1 MSDINN
7 EEPVAVTQTAP
18 EALVTPTQK
27 LKKPRTEKQIAA
39 TAALVARNKQKK
51 ADRQAAKEAEAAS
64 AEQAVN
70 LKIVEIAAAE
80 PDSDPDSDYELEAP
94 PQRVAQDAAELQRAS
109 AVSEESESES
119 SESESS
125 ESSSDGGSDDSQP
138 GGSSSDGGIPTD
150 SDSDDADG
158 SESDE
163 HVYESPDEQSEEDE
177 PPQTYTPQ
185 HFASKSKDG
194 GYMTHLEKANV
205 VAKRKRPLHKGLLSR
220 GW

>member
-1 MSDINN
+1 MSDIEQNVAA
-7 EEPVAVTQTAP
+7 EPVVAAAP
-18 EALVTPTQK
+18 KV
-27 LKKPRTEKQIAA
+27 KKPRTEKQIAA

-51 ADRQAAKEAEAAS
+51 ADRQAAKEAEADA

-80 PDSDPDSDYELEAP
+80 PDSDPDSDYELEAT
-94 PQRVAQDAAELQRAS
+94 PQRAAVE
-109 AVSEESESES
+109 SEESES

-125 ESSSDGGSDDSQP
+125 ESESSDSDSSSDDDGSD
-138 GGSSSDGGIPTD
+138 DGGIPTD
-150 SDSDDADG
+150 SDSDDADEDVY
-158 SESDE
+158 ESDE
-163 HVYESPDEQSEEDE
+163 QSNEDE
-177 PPQTYTPQ
+177 APKTYTPE

-194 GYMTHLEKANV
+194 GYMTHLEKAHV

>member
-1 MSDINN
+1 MSDIEQNVAA
-7 EEPVAVTQTAP
+7 EPVVAAAP
-18 EALVTPTQK
+18 KV
-27 LKKPRTEKQIAA
+27 KKPRTEKQIAA

-51 ADRQAAKEAEAAS
+51 ADRQAAKEAEADA

-80 PDSDPDSDYELEAP
+80 PDSDPDSDYELEAT
-94 PQRVAQDAAELQRAS
+94 PQRVAQDAAELQRA
-109 AVSEESESES
+109 AVESEESES

-125 ESSSDGGSDDSQP
+125 ESESSDSDSSSDDDGSD
-138 GGSSSDGGIPTD
+138 DGGIPTD
-150 SDSDDADG
+150 SDSDDADEDVY
-158 SESDE
+158 ESDE
-163 HVYESPDEQSEEDE
+163 QSNEDE
-177 PPQTYTPQ
+177 APKTYTPE